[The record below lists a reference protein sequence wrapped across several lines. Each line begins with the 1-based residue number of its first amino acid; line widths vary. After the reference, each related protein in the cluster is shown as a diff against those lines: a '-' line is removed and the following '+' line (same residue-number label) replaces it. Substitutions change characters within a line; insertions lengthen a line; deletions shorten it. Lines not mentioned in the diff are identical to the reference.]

1 MYIEVRSCI
10 LFTSAYAL
18 WFLILFEHTQTYT
31 TLLSSNYLLEQF
43 LWKKTKIFK
52 KITKTFAY
60 AIYTS

>member
-31 TLLSSNYLLEQF
+31 TLLSKSQKHLHMPY
-43 LWKKTKIFK
+43 IHRRSS
-52 KITKTFAY
+52 AP
-60 AIYTS
+60 SHVVVV